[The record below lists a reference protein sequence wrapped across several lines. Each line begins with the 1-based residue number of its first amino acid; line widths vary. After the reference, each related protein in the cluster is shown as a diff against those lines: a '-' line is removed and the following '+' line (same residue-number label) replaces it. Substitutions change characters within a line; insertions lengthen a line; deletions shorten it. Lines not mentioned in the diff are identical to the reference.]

1 MQRIIMA
8 VIISSACLAAEAAE
22 TTQAQPREQ
31 RQVASQAESW
41 LAIQRD
47 GAAASNHKQVLTSAE
62 RERSYQRW
70 LDSYQHPIPEFFEQK
85 QDDMGSD

>member
-1 MQRIIMA
+1 MQRILMA
-8 VIISSACLAAEAAE
+8 VIISSACLAAGAAE
-22 TTQAQPREQ
+22 TVQPPPREQ

-47 GAAASNHKQVLTSAE
+47 GVAASSHKQVLTSAE